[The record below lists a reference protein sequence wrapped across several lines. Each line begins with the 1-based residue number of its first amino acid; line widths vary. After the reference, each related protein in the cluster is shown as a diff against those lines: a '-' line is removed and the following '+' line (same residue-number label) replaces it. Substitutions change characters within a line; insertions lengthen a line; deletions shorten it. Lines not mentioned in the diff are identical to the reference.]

1 MTSVDIEKL
10 PPSFADRGDPI
21 PIGAC
26 PLLIRTFWHHSIGGE
41 PVQWRQLAE
50 NAHDVQVVLE
60 FVWSDL
66 RVRMK
71 NTGEAKRVGKMQS
84 CTIFC

>member
-26 PLLIRTFWHHSIGGE
+26 PLLIRTFWHYSIGGE
-41 PVQWRQLAE
+41 PVQRRHLAQ
-50 NAHDVQVVLE
+50 NALDVQVVLE
-60 FVWSDL
+60 FIQSDL
-66 RVRMK
+66 WVRMK
-71 NTGEAKRVGKMQS
+71 NTGEAKRVGKTQS